1 MSKIKVKDWRYF
13 KNNLN
18 YLVTFM
24 WLKYWDLIFSLKIFN
39 SLWIIN
45 SILQVFNRYWVG
57 ESFTYVTISNYH
69 LRILHVIILLYNN
82 IYIIIRLKSIGGRV
96 LEGSRL
102 IICHP
107 PVPFIIKI
115 SKDLSKVAGFTVSKY
130 LLIPEMWWEISFI
143 VQDEAALDAPYETV
157 LNTLQQMS
165 AAALGQ
171 CNI

>member
-1 MSKIKVKDWRYF
+1 
-13 KNNLN
+13 
-18 YLVTFM
+18 M
-24 WLKYWDLIFSLKIFN
+24 WLKYTDLIFSLKIFN

-69 LRILHVIILLYNN
+69 LRVLHVIILLYNN
-82 IYIIIRLKSIGGRV
+82 IYIIIRLKSIGRV
-96 LEGSRL
+96 LAGSRL

-107 PVPFIIKI
+107 PVTLSSKLAKI
-115 SKDLSKVAGFTVSKY
+115 WARWQDLQY
-130 LLIPEMWWEISFI
+130 LNTSWFLKCDEISFSI
-143 VQDEAALDAPYETV
+143 VQGRQLDAPYETV